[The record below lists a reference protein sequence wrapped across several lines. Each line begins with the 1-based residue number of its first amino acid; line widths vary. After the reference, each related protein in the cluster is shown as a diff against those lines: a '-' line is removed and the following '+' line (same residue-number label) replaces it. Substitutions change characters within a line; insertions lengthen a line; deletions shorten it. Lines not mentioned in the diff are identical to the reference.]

1 MALDAAVMT
10 AVEQLGYRVTVG
22 DVAARA
28 GMNVRQAEQE
38 LLALASDVGGTLQV
52 AETGDIA
59 YVLPQDFRGILRAK
73 YLRLRLQEAWQE
85 IWNVVFYII
94 RASFGIFLV
103 VSIVLIFLAIAAIL
117 IAMTTQGGRG
127 NDRGGGGRSG
137 GGGFNVFFFP
147 DFWYFFGGGRRRSYG
162 AQGQRDRGQ
171 RGNRNPEKSENDLNF
186 LEGIYSFLF
195 GDGNPNENLEEERWQ
210 IIGQAIVKFQGA
222 VTAEQLA
229 PYLDLPNDPNG
240 DEDFM
245 IPVLSRFNG
254 QPQVTDSGDIIY
266 HFPELQVTARK
277 KRKNAVSIPTILEEK
292 QWKFSQASSGQVMAA
307 IALGTVNFIG
317 ALMLWSL
324 LGDGTIAAELGGL
337 VAFVQ
342 SIFWLL
348 LAYGIGF
355 LGIPLG
361 RYYWLLG
368 VNSRIRDRNTQRQ
381 RHAIVLERP
390 SPTLVQKLAAAKQY
404 AGENYVSESDLA
416 YTSEKD
422 LIEQE
427 LESSDKIDAEWIKRL
442 EGNS

>member
-28 GMNVRQAEQE
+28 GLNVRQAEQE

-59 YVLPQDFRGILRAK
+59 YVLPRDFRGILRAK
-73 YLRLRLQEAWQE
+73 YLRLRLQEAWQK
-85 IWNVVFYII
+85 IWNVLFYII
-94 RASFGIFLV
+94 RVSFGIFLI

-117 IAMTTQGGRG
+117 IALTTQGGRNNNSSG
-127 NDRGGGGRSG
+127 DSRSG
-137 GGGFNVFFFP
+137 GGSFNFFFLP
-147 DFWYFFGGGRRRSYG
+147 DFWYFFGGGTRRSSG
-162 AQGQRDRGQ
+162 SRRQQKRANRRNQQGD
-171 RGNRNPEKSENDLNF
+171 SENDLNF

-210 IIGQAIVKFQGA
+210 LIGQAIVKFQGA
-222 VTAEQLA
+222 VTAEQIA
-229 PYLDLPNDPNG
+229 PYLDLPNQVDA

-254 QPQVTDSGDIIY
+254 QPQVTEKGDIIY
-266 HFPELQVTARK
+266 HFPELQVTAHK
-277 KRKNAVSIPTILEEK
+277 KGKKTIVLPTILEEQ
-292 QWKFSQASSGQVMAA
+292 QWKFSRASSGQVMAA
-307 IALGTVNFIG
+307 IALGSVNLVG

-324 LGDGTIAAELGGL
+324 LGDGSIAAELGGL

-342 SIFWLL
+342 SIFWVL

-381 RHAIVLERP
+381 RHAVTLERP
-390 SPTLVQKLAAAKQY
+390 TEVLEQKLAAAKHY
-404 AGENYVSESDLA
+404 AEENYVSEADLA

-427 LESSDKIDAEWIKRL
+427 LEQSDKIDGEWMKRL
-442 EGNS
+442 EGES